1 MPEQTPVSECLKCEK
16 PLGAATQEQ
25 GIPFCHDCR
34 KCTACGL
41 PLGRLEC
48 AAVIAE
54 WQELDNGT
62 TEDPIQ
68 LLSGLIQHPRCSTL
82 NRPNADKDPSVLVK
96 QSYLDWLN
104 NFRLL
109 CEPTMELNEL
119 TNTKQAE
126 LACYPI
132 VAKMSWEEQYM
143 FLRRMEAG
151 VAHMS
156 IAVKTHA
163 KTIKQTLDAREKVK
177 FEQAAKDARISSRP
191 VVKPADEVKEIIL
204 AQFMERQGIKERK
217 QGQKLLKLRSEA
229 IRGLMAVPGITE
241 QIAQEMV
248 DKQMRD
254 RGDLK

>member
-1 MPEQTPVSECLKCEK
+1 MSEPPVSQCLKCSR
-16 PLGAATQEQ
+16 PLGAASQEQ
-25 GIPFCHDCR
+25 GIPFCHECR

-54 WQELDNGT
+54 YYEMSTLGDSRDD
-62 TEDPIQ
+62 TEI
-68 LLSGLIQHPRCSTL
+68 LGNLILHPRCSTL
-82 NRPNADKDPSVLVK
+82 SRSTASQDPSVLVK
-96 QSYLDWLN
+96 QSYIDWLN

-109 CEPTMELNEL
+109 CEPNEELNEQ
-119 TNTKQAE
+119 TNEKQAD
-126 LACYPI
+126 LACYTLRS
-132 VAKMSWEEQYM
+132 KWNFEQQYL

-163 KTIKQTLDAREKVK
+163 KSIKEKLDEREKVK
-177 FEQAAKDARISSRP
+177 FKKATQDAKTSSRP
-191 VVKPADEVKEIIL
+191 VSKPSTDLQEIVL

-217 QGQKLLKLRSEA
+217 HAQKLLKLRSDA
-229 IRGLMAVPGITE
+229 IKGMMAMGMSEQKSTE
-241 QIAQEMV
+241 FVE
-248 DKQMRD
+248 KQMKD

>member
-1 MPEQTPVSECLKCEK
+1 MPEQTPVKECIKCSK
-16 PLGAATQEQ
+16 PLGAATQDQ
-25 GIPFCHDCR
+25 GIPFCHECR

-48 AAVIAE
+48 AAVLAE
-54 WQELDNGT
+54 YEELNSGVEADMK
-62 TEDPIQ
+62 PI
-68 LLSGLIQHPRCSTL
+68 SEFIQHPRCSTL

-177 FEQAAKDARISSRP
+177 FEQAAKDARTSSRP
-191 VVKPADEVKEIIL
+191 VSKPADEVKEIIL

-217 QGQKLLKLRSEA
+217 QGQKLLKLRSDA
-229 IRGLMAVPGITE
+229 IKGLMAAGIPETT
-241 QIAQEMV
+241 AQEMV